1 MNDLGLNL
9 DGPKPLKGVLN
20 VLGSG
25 AVAPHG
31 GQKFATVLEN
41 RVQSDLSQVEAALE
55 NREPVHYAARSEIY
69 LDTAYQMRLKF
80 PGPSRTTPSI
90 QS

>member
-25 AVAPHG
+25 CGCTPRRADNS
-31 GQKFATVLEN
+31 Q
-41 RVQSDLSQVEAALE
+41 LS
-55 NREPVHYAARSEIY
+55 
-69 LDTAYQMRLKF
+69 
-80 PGPSRTTPSI
+80 
-90 QS
+90 